1 MSGTDV
7 LEWYERDPVFR
18 QRAWHQIPL
27 GKLTERNPM
36 ISLFRFL
43 WYLVWY
49 GEAELEMTG
58 DYVLALTRVSAGI
71 LLADTDVME

>member
-1 MSGTDV
+1 
-7 LEWYERDPVFR
+7 
-18 QRAWHQIPL
+18 
-27 GKLTERNPM
+27 M